1 MLRVCS
7 DMVLLSEGITAHWL
21 FTAKSSGTVLKRKC
35 ADLHPDKIKAR
46 WMRAA
51 KRNPK
56 NFERHVAMIY
66 DGEVYS
72 VGPVAAA
79 REILR
84 IAQALARLPEAFDCV
99 WYLLSAFG
107 GS

>member
-1 MLRVCS
+1 MYVWRRVYS

-35 ADLHPDKIKAR
+35 ADLHPDKIKTC

-66 DGEVYS
+66 DGEVRS
-72 VGPVAAA
+72 VEPVSVASK
-79 REILR
+79 IL
-84 IAQALARLPEAFDCV
+84 
-99 WYLLSAFG
+99 
-107 GS
+107 